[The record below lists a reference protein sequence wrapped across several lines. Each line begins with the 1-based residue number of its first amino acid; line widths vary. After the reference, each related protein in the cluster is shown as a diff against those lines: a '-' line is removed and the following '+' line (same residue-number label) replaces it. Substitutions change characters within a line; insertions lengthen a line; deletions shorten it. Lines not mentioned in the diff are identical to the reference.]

1 MGLFDWIFR
10 RSTKSEAATP
20 ARFDLAELSRRVGL
34 SADALR
40 SLPIKYHEFQIPKR
54 SGGMRTIQSPDD
66 QLKNVQRLILHRV
79 LGRLRA
85 HECAHGFE
93 AGRSIVTNALPH
105 ANSAVILKLD
115 IRNFFPATTTDRVR
129 AYFLKIGW
137 DTAAAD
143 ALTRICTHKG
153 GLPQGAP
160 TSPRLSNLVNF
171 AMDARLAAAARGFR
185 RVGINPKTLEPVLN
199 ERTILEMVYTRYAD
213 DITFSFAEDGREVI
227 HTMIRITKKVLSDYG
242 YELHQRTKLQIR
254 RRHERQMITGLV
266 VNEHAQLPRETR
278 RRLRAMRHRMANNRE
293 ITISAEQ
300 FAGWEALEHMIESQ
314 SAGES

>member
-1 MGLFDWIFR
+1 
-10 RSTKSEAATP
+10 
-20 ARFDLAELSRRVGL
+20 
-34 SADALR
+34 
-40 SLPIKYHEFQIPKR
+40 
-54 SGGMRTIQSPDD
+54 MRTIQSPDD
-66 QLKNVQRLILHRV
+66 QLKKVQRLILHRV

-85 HECAHGFE
+85 HDCAHGFE

-129 AYFLKIGW
+129 AYFRKIGW

-171 AMDARLAAAARGFR
+171 AMDARLAGAAAGFFLLDKYDVTR
-185 RVGINPKTLEPVLN
+185 FC
-199 ERTILEMVYTRYAD
+199 MVPGTHTTVPMAYTRYAD
-213 DITFSFAEDGREVI
+213 DITFSFDEDDSGAI
-227 HTMIRITKKVLSDYG
+227 HTLIQIVKYVLEDYG

-266 VNEHAQLPRETR
+266 VNEHVQLPRETR
-278 RRLRAMRHRMANNRE
+278 RRLRAMQHRMAKNSE

-300 FAGWEALEHMIESQ
+300 FAGWEALEHMIETQ
-314 SAGES
+314 SGGAS

>member
-10 RSTKSEAATP
+10 RSAKSDSAP
-20 ARFDLAELSRRVGL
+20 SARFDLAELARRVGL
-34 SADALR
+34 STDALR
-40 SLPIKYHEFQIPKR
+40 SLPIKYQEYQIPKR

-66 QLKNVQRLILHRV
+66 QLKKVQRLILHRV

-93 AGRSIVTNALPH
+93 IGRSIVTNALPH

-115 IRNFFPATTTDRVR
+115 IRNFFPTTTTDRVR
-129 AYFLKIGW
+129 EYFRKIGW
-137 DTAAAD
+137 DTAAAA

-160 TSPRLSNLVNF
+160 TSPRLSNLVNVS
-171 AMDARLAAAARGFR
+171 MDARLAGAARGFR
-185 RVGINPKTLEPVLN
+185 LLEYDAKTFGMVPSA
-199 ERTILEMVYTRYAD
+199 RTTVPMSYTRYAD
-213 DITFSFAEDGREVI
+213 DITFSFAQDNREAVHALI
-227 HTMIRITKKVLSDYG
+227 CLAKIVLEDYG
-242 YELHQRTKLQIR
+242 YELHQRAKLQIR

-266 VNEHAQLPRETR
+266 VNEHVQLPRETR
-278 RRLRAMRHRMANNRE
+278 RRLRAMRHRKANNRE

-300 FAGWEALEHMIESQ
+300 FAGWEALEHMIETQ